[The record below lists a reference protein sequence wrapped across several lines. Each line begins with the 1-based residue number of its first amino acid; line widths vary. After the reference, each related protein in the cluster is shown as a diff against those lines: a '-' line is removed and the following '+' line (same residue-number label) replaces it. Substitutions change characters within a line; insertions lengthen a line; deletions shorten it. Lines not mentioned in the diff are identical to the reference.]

1 MKVLIVGGRGKADF
15 LMNSLLDKKNSVTL
29 IHDDEEYCRQLA
41 RKYDTT
47 IICGDGT
54 KRYILEEAEIENQD
68 IVIALTPKDCANFVI
83 CQLAKKVYGIKRAFA
98 TVNNPKNVDVFKKL
112 GIDSAI
118 SATYVVSNMIE
129 QLATINDLS
138 HLTVMESGH
147 IHLME
152 LLVKEQD
159 PIVNQQIK
167 DIDISEEMII
177 SCIIRNSQALI
188 PKGDT
193 FILSGDKLII
203 LSTGTQPQ
211 SFIGQL
217 VGDSYETR

>member
-1 MKVLIVGGRGKADF
+1 
-15 LMNSLLDKKNSVTL
+15 
-29 IHDDEEYCRQLA
+29 
-41 RKYDTT
+41 
-47 IICGDGT
+47 
-54 KRYILEEAEIENQD
+54 
-68 IVIALTPKDCANFVI
+68 
-83 CQLAKKVYGIKRAFA
+83 
-98 TVNNPKNVDVFKKL
+98 
-112 GIDSAI
+112 
-118 SATYVVSNMIE
+118 MIE

-177 SCIIRNSQALI
+177 SCIIRSNQALI

-203 LSTGTQPQ
+203 LSTSTQPQ

>member
-83 CQLAKKVYGIKRAFA
+83 CQLAKKVYAM
-98 TVNNPKNVDVFKKL
+98 T
-112 GIDSAI
+112 I
-118 SATYVVSNMIE
+118 S
-129 QLATINDLS
+129 
-138 HLTVMESGH
+138 
-147 IHLME
+147 
-152 LLVKEQD
+152 
-159 PIVNQQIK
+159 
-167 DIDISEEMII
+167 
-177 SCIIRNSQALI
+177 
-188 PKGDT
+188 
-193 FILSGDKLII
+193 
-203 LSTGTQPQ
+203 
-211 SFIGQL
+211 
-217 VGDSYETR
+217 

>member
-1 MKVLIVGGRGKADF
+1 MLFR
-15 LMNSLLDKKNSVTL
+15 S
-29 IHDDEEYCRQLA
+29 
-41 RKYDTT
+41 
-47 IICGDGT
+47 
-54 KRYILEEAEIENQD
+54 
-68 IVIALTPKDCANFVI
+68 
-83 CQLAKKVYGIKRAFA
+83 IKRAFA

-177 SCIIRNSQALI
+177 SCIIRNNQALI

-203 LSTGTQPQ
+203 LSTSTQPQ